1 MHRLLEE
8 AVLPLESVVLLVAG
22 IAMLL
27 AGVLL
32 FPVIAGM
39 LPYYENGL
47 LGLLLFMYA
56 LQMITLGKTPFGDR
70 PKSKWLM
77 AAGVATAA
85 LGFVTCF
92 IPGVSSQIS
101 RWLLFL
107 CLGPGSVLLLWQ
119 LYANEDKYAA
129 WVKYGGVFKTL
140 LYSCAVVYVLSICLA
155 AVIWEPTVLA
165 APLIA
170 VLLLLY
176 GAALLNLALVLRRVY
191 RDYPAAEQQSLERG
205 LSMDKASML
214 LVGVFVASLGVV
226 MLPVNLQLLPFSGSA
241 QLGLL
246 MVIFAVK
253 ILATG
258 STPLGAFRRTWLMI
272 LLGVLVVIPGVVSCI
287 IPEILVFELTLLIGV
302 LNVLEGII
310 TLVKTLTTVL
320 KQPSF
325 DLKTTPAIFIKL
337 FVTQM
342 ALGVLAVLF
351 GSSMLIAHLIPGLL
365 VGLILIGNG
374 GVLLYL
380 LKLLGDLEK
389 LEAESLG

>member
-1 MHRLLEE
+1 M
-8 AVLPLESVVLLVAG
+8 
-22 IAMLL
+22 
-27 AGVLL
+27 
-32 FPVIAGM
+32 
-39 LPYYENGL
+39 
-47 LGLLLFMYA
+47 
-56 LQMITLGKTPFGDR
+56 
-70 PKSKWLM
+70 
-77 AAGVATAA
+77 
-85 LGFVTCF
+85 
-92 IPGVSSQIS
+92 
-101 RWLLFL
+101 
-107 CLGPGSVLLLWQ
+107 
-119 LYANEDKYAA
+119 
-129 WVKYGGVFKTL
+129 
-140 LYSCAVVYVLSICLA
+140 
-155 AVIWEPTVLA
+155 LA

-310 TLVKTLTTVL
+310 TLVKTLATVL